1 MPIGPLHLVLDIGNT
16 RTKAAVFAGSS
27 LVRHGAWTAAT
38 GKELLLWLGG
48 TEPEAIAVAASGA
61 VPDELMEWG
70 SATVPLIQLNGQS
83 PSPLGTSY
91 ATPHT
96 LGTDRWA
103 DALAAWQLGA
113 GRPCVAIDLG
123 TCITYNVVGPDGIFQ
138 GGAIS
143 PGLRMRT
150 KAMHE
155 HTARLPL
162 VEVDAMPP
170 LIGADTVSSLKSGA
184 FHGVLAE
191 LWGYTN
197 ALRQQWPDLFVVL
210 TGGDAP
216 LFTGHLRSSIF
227 ADPLLTLRGLHAL
240 LEHQLHRGASPAGAG
255 R

>member
-1 MPIGPLHLVLDIGNT
+1 MPTGPVHLVLDIGNT
-16 RTKAAVFAGSS
+16 RTKAAVFAGPS
-27 LVRHGAWTAAT
+27 LVKHGAWTAAA
-38 GKELLLWLGG
+38 GNDLAQWLDGR
-48 TEPEAIAVAASGA
+48 EPTAIAVAASGN
-61 VPDELMEWG
+61 VPDELMAWG
-70 SATVPLIQLNGQS
+70 TATAPLFRLNGQS

-96 LGTDRWA
+96 LGMDRWA

-113 GRPCVAIDLG
+113 HRPCVAIDLG

-143 PGLRMRT
+143 PGLRMR
-150 KAMHE
+150 ARSMHE
-155 HTARLPL
+155 YTARLPL
-162 VEVDAMPP
+162 VEVDAFPP
-170 LIGADTVSSLKSGA
+170 LIGTDTVSSLKSGA

-197 ALRQQWPDLFVVL
+197 ALRQQWPNLFVVL

-240 LEHQLHRGASPAGAG
+240 LEHQLHGSGAAGAG

>member
-1 MPIGPLHLVLDIGNT
+1 MPTGPLHLVLDVGNT
-16 RTKAAVFAGSS
+16 RVKAALFSGRSVVKHAVLEAAKATDWERWLAG
-27 LVRHGAWTAAT
+27 AKPA
-38 GKELLLWLGG
+38 
-48 TEPEAIAVAASGA
+48 AIALAASGEL
-61 VPDELMEWG
+61 PEELMEWG
-70 SATVPLIQLNGQS
+70 AATAPLFRLTGQS
-83 PSPLGTSY
+83 PSLLGTSY

-123 TCITYNVVGPDGIFQ
+123 TCVTYNIVGPDGVFQ

-143 PGLRMRT
+143 PGLHMRAR
-150 KAMHE
+150 AMHE
-155 HTARLPL
+155 QTARLPL

-170 LIGADTVSSLKSGA
+170 LVGTDTASSLKSGA

-210 TGGDAP
+210 TGGDAL

-240 LEHQLHRGASPAGAG
+240 LEHQLHHGAGPAGAG

>member
-1 MPIGPLHLVLDIGNT
+1 MPTGPINLVLDIGNT
-16 RTKAAVFAGSS
+16 RTKAALFAGHS
-27 LVRHGAWTAAT
+27 LLKHGAWTAAT
-38 GKELLLWLGG
+38 INDLALWLDGAG
-48 TEPEAIAVAASGA
+48 PAAIAVATSGE
-61 VPDELMEWG
+61 VPDELMAWG
-70 SATVPLIQLNGQS
+70 EATAPLFRLNGQS

-91 ATPHT
+91 TTPHT

-103 DALAAWQLGA
+103 DALAAWHLGG

-123 TCITYNVVGPDGIFQ
+123 TCITYNVVGPGGIFQ

-143 PGLRMRT
+143 PGVRLRAR
-150 KAMHE
+150 AMHE

-162 VEVDAMPP
+162 VDVDAVPP
-170 LIGADTVSSLKSGA
+170 LVGTDTASSLKSGA

-191 LWGYTN
+191 LLGYTS

-240 LEHQLHRGASPAGAG
+240 LEHQLHGPGAAGA
-255 R
+255 RR